1 MHAYIPEEN
10 QSTEELETVE
20 SGGGEHW
27 EGKRSEIQKEA
38 CVTWRELIKW
48 RNQGRHRDCACLKGE
63 KPDTVK
69 TGTIVFFRG
78 RARKQGLS

>member
-10 QSTEELETVE
+10 QPTEELETVE

-38 CVTWRELIKW
+38 CVAWRELIKW
-48 RNQGRHRDCACLKGE
+48 
-63 KPDTVK
+63 
-69 TGTIVFFRG
+69 
-78 RARKQGLS
+78 S

>member
-10 QSTEELETVE
+10 QPTEELETVE

-48 RNQGRHRDCACLKGE
+48 RGQGCHRDNGMCLKGE
-63 KPDTVK
+63 KPDIVK
-69 TGTIVFFRG
+69 TGTTVF
-78 RARKQGLS
+78 